1 MGKNDGM
8 AGLAALSARVKNER
22 RILFERLKAFEEKL
36 LGLMDGLG
44 CRGSSKH
51 VTVSMWEHE
60 ESGLSGGSVAWLF
73 FNGTRLMVRTSTF
86 SDYGDDPKQNDYELD
101 AAELSWL
108 ALLSGPEYLDSLV
121 ADISDTLEEEHT
133 LFSSANEWLTKFV
146 AAEKAEIDADLAEG
160 FEQYPTLLESWQKA
174 RAVVESDPED
184 SIARSSSHLETVLKA
199 CLKQLG
205 DAGYETEPLVK
216 LINRVGNKL
225 HDGQTVDTGAL
236 QMLGGLK
243 GIFHGIGTVRNSSST
258 AHGKNEGYSAPGVEV
273 AQLINH
279 LAGAGSAYIL
289 KQTEMV
295 LKAESATPLTN

>member
-1 MGKNDGM
+1 MGKHDGM

-22 RILFERLKAFEEKL
+22 RFLFERLKAFEEKL

-44 CRGSSKH
+44 CRGSSKY
-51 VTVSMWEHE
+51 VTVSTWEHE
-60 ESGLSGGSVAWLF
+60 ESGFSGGRVAWLF
-73 FNGTRLMVRTSTF
+73 FDGTKLMVRTSSF
-86 SDYGDDPKQNDYELD
+86 SDYCDDTKQDDYELD
-101 AAELSWL
+101 AVELSWL

-121 ADISDTLEEEHT
+121 ADIADTLEEEHT

-146 AAEKAEIDADLAEG
+146 AAEKAEIDADLSEN
-160 FEQYPTLLESWQKA
+160 FEEHPTLLESWQKA

-205 DAGYETEPLVK
+205 DVGYETEPLVK

-225 HDGQTVDTGAL
+225 HDGQAVDAGAL

-258 AHGKNEGYSAPGVEV
+258 AHGKNEGYAAPGVEV

-279 LAGAGSAYIL
+279 LAGAGSAFIL

-295 LKAESATPLTN
+295 LKAESATPLTD